1 MEAAATTVVVVEAS
15 SITHRRRRICRMD
28 TRRRRRRMCTMATR
42 RHHLMDI
49 LMDHRRKVCVFVG
62 NSHSFVLGS
71 WILDQECVVRGIE
84 AKLILFTHFLSFSS
98 HFGDIISVRI
108 S

>member
-1 MEAAATTVVVVEAS
+1 MEVAATTVVVVEAS

-71 WILDQECVVRGIE
+71 WILDQECVVNMLWDRSKINS
-84 AKLILFTHFLSFSS
+84 LHSLSF
-98 HFGDIISVRI
+98 FLFPFW
-108 S
+108 

>member
-1 MEAAATTVVVVEAS
+1 
-15 SITHRRRRICRMD
+15 MD
-28 TRRRRRRMCTMATR
+28 IRRRRRRMLTMATRR

-71 WILDQECVVRGIE
+71 WILDQECVVVNMLWNRSKINS
-84 AKLILFTHFLSFSS
+84 LHSLYFFLFPFW
-98 HFGDIISVRI
+98 
-108 S
+108 